1 MTNRRDIIVYNPK
14 TGILMKRFNCLSRMT
29 PNTHTF
35 INRNT
40 SFLRV
45 VSQEEAERIEEVSA
59 AMRVLER
66 QRLYMKHRKPFTD
79 ITQENFD
86 FSKCIQLRRSPS
98 FYPNRTQRDTV
109 KKNSIELG
117 DTEGGRYPASYYQKE
132 PRSLYEDLYTM
143 IQKSLDEPE

>member
-1 MTNRRDIIVYNPK
+1 MTNRRDIVVYNPK
-14 TGILMKRFNCLSRMT
+14 TGILMCRFSCPIRMT
-29 PNTHTF
+29 SNTHTF

-45 VSQEEAERIEEVSA
+45 VSQEEADRLEEVSA
-59 AMRVLER
+59 ARRVLER
-66 QRLYMKHRKPFTD
+66 QRLYMKHRKPFFD
-79 ITQENFD
+79 LSQDNYNFA
-86 FSKCIQLRRSPS
+86 KCIQLRRSPS
-98 FYPNRTQRDTV
+98 FYPNRNQQTAV

-143 IQKSLDEPE
+143 IQKSLDQPE